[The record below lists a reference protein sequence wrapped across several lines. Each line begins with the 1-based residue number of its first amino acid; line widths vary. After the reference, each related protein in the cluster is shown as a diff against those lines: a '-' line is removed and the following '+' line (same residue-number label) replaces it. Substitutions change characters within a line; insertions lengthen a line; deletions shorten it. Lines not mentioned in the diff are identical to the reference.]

1 MMKSE
6 RGAVKGDGSW
16 EGIVA
21 LGPLEHRCGRLVETK
36 GSVRAAVHVQ
46 IIENCAKR
54 TILK

>member
-16 EGIVA
+16 EVIVA
-21 LGPLEHRCGRLVETK
+21 PGRLEHRCRHLVGTK

>member
-1 MMKSE
+1 MKSE

-21 LGPLEHRCGRLVETK
+21 LGPLEHRRGRLVGTK